1 MSRPLMP
8 AQQKLAEKLTI
19 LNDRGL
25 GMLIRIYNIKK
36 MLGSAENKPS
46 FLNDK
51 AFHPAI
57 DRVLLT
63 KKFPLY
69 DTKASQ
75 LSVVNQAKNDIIK
88 SLSLYYNTFVD
99 ILDLKDHVVNL
110 LTTIDACKVQLD
122 ITINFD
128 LTKHYLDLIVTY
140 VSIMILMSRVDD
152 RKAVLALYNSAHEFL
167 HGKSD
172 QNYHRLGQMVLEYDP
187 PMKKL
192 SEEFVPHSR
201 HLMPA
206 LMSLHKVYPMRN
218 LTAELMRGNN
228 LLGILADPPKM
239 ANVPPTDMIQC
250 EYLSLETVERW
261 IIFGL
266 MLCYQS
272 LSDPQPWDLWKQALQ
287 SSYIITLC
295 RNEVLHIHSYIVSFF
310 EGLKGQQIHH
320 KRINELRDFQTQA
333 LQNSP
338 AMHRERR
345 KFLRSALRDLTL
357 VFAEEPGL
365 LGPKALYVFQGLS
378 LARDEVL
385 WLLRHVVNPPSKRH
399 NVKLSPED
407 FYDRQL
413 PELLFHMEELRGLV
427 KKYTEVIQRY
437 YVQYLAGYD
446 AVYLNNLI
454 QNISMC
460 PEDESVI
467 LSSFCNNISV
477 LSVKQVEKNE
487 LFDFRGFRLDWFR
500 LQAYTSVDKA
510 GLELMSHEELAKHM
524 NTIVFHTKMV
534 DVLDEMIN
542 ETGDLSIYCFYTTL
556 FEHQF
561 KQCME
566 FLAQHRYSIIF
577 PMICGH
583 FMNATH
589 PLCPE
594 EMESKPG
601 TPHRIGL
608 TYVHWFINELSGE
621 ASQVVANICE
631 ESVKMDYKLLPKHS
645 AAIILS
651 QRHKVKDK
659 KEKKFVEPEKPGKE
673 SERKNR
679 ENFTRMDKLHMAL
692 TDLCY
697 AINYCTVIQVWEHGF
712 VPREFFLQ
720 HLETRFN
727 KALVGMMMYNPET
740 NEIAKPSELL
750 NGVRAYMNVLQSI
763 ENYVHIDIVRVFNN
777 VLPMQTQ
784 PADGHGEKT
793 ITHNYTHW
801 YLEVLLK
808 RVALNAGHIVFSP
821 SRKAFVTVSQ
831 GEGNLMAAEEYAD
844 LTELRALAELIGPY
858 GMKYMGERLML
869 NIASQV
875 DEIKK
880 LVLANKDTLTQLRS
894 SFDKPDVMRDLTRKL
909 MTPYKNAPCDADVM
923 LMRMT
928 KIGVL
933 LAFRSLAQEA
943 LNDVLEQRIPFLI
956 GSIRDIH
963 HHVPNTKDSMPISLK
978 QQVVNELASSAGEKC
993 SVDPTL
999 CNALRTLKTDH
1010 AEDEY
1015 TIACLLFVFV
1025 AVSIPKLARMDLST
1039 MKASLEGHLNN
1050 SHCLAKSINGLAGAL
1065 FSLYGPGDTE
1075 LRLQEFLA
1083 LASSSLLRLGFEN
1096 EKEVVKNRESVYLLL
1111 DDIVQESPFLTMD
1124 LLESC
1129 FPYALLRNAYH
1140 TVYKATAAD
1149 V

>member
-1 MSRPLMP
+1 MARPIMP

-25 GMLIRIYNIKK
+25 GMLTRIYNIKK
-36 MLGSAENKPS
+36 MLGSPENKPGLLS
-46 FLNDK
+46 DK
-51 AFHPAI
+51 NLQPAI
-57 DRVLLT
+57 DKVLL

-69 DTKASQ
+69 DNKASQ
-75 LSVVNQAKNDIIK
+75 LGVVNQNKNEIIK
-88 SLSLYYNTFVD
+88 SLSLYYFTFVD
-99 ILDLKDHVVNL
+99 ILMLKDHVVDL
-110 LTTIDACKVQLD
+110 VTTIDACQAQMD
-122 ITINFD
+122 ITLNYD
-128 LTKHYLDLIVTY
+128 LTKSYLDLIVTY
-140 VSIMILMSRVDD
+140 VSIMILLSKVDD
-152 RKAVLALYNSAHEFL
+152 RKTVLALYNSAHEFL
-167 HGKSD
+167 HGRGD
-172 QNYHRLGQMVLEYDP
+172 QSYHRLGQMFLDYDP

-192 SEEFVPHSR
+192 AEEFVPHSR
-201 HLMPA
+201 SLMPA
-206 LMSLHKVYPMRN
+206 LMSLHKVYARRN
-218 LTAELMRGNN
+218 LPADMLRNN
-228 LLGILADPPKM
+228 QVLAVLSEPAKM
-239 ANVPPTDMIQC
+239 AAVPETDTVQC
-250 EYLSLETVERW
+250 DYLSLDSMERW

-272 LSDPQPWDLWKQALQ
+272 LGEPQAWDLWKHALQ
-287 SSYIITLC
+287 SSYIVTLC
-295 RNEVLHIHSYIVSFF
+295 RNEVLHIHSYIIAYF
-310 EGLKGQQIHH
+310 ETLKSQHMQHQH
-320 KRINELRDFQTQA
+320 KRISEMKEFQLQA

-357 VFAEEPGL
+357 VFTEEPGL
-365 LGPKALYVFQGLS
+365 LGPKAKYIFQGLS

-385 WLLRHVVNPPSKRH
+385 WLLRHVTNPPSKRH
-399 NVKLSPED
+399 NVKMSPED

-413 PELLFHMEELRGLV
+413 PELLFYMEELRGLV
-427 KKYTEVIQRY
+427 KKYNEVIQRY
-437 YVQYLAGYD
+437 YVQYLSGYD
-446 AVYLNNLI
+446 AVHLSQLI
-454 QNISMC
+454 QNLSLC
-460 PEDESVI
+460 PDDESTI
-467 LSSFCNNISV
+467 LSSFYNSIAALN
-477 LSVKQVEKNE
+477 VKQVEKNE

-500 LQAYTSVDKA
+500 LQAYTSVSKA
-510 GLELMSHEELAKHM
+510 GLELRNHHELARHM
-524 NTIVFHTKMV
+524 NAVVFHTKMV
-534 DVLDEMIN
+534 DFLDEMIN

-577 PMICGH
+577 PMICSH

-589 PLCPE
+589 SLCPE
-594 EMESKPG
+594 ERVSVGK
-601 TPHRIGL
+601 TSYQYAL
-608 TYVHWFINELSGE
+608 WFMREMSEEVN
-621 ASQVVANICE
+621 QVISNICE
-631 ESVKMDYKLLPKHS
+631 ESAKMDAKLLPKHS
-645 AAIILS
+645 AAIIQS
-651 QRHKVKDK
+651 QRQKPKDK
-659 KEKKFVEPEKPGKE
+659 QSKKIQEPEKPGVE
-673 SERKNR
+673 SIRKNR

-697 AINYCTVIQVWEHGF
+697 AINYCTVIQVWDHGF

-720 HLETRFN
+720 HLENRFN
-727 KALVGMMMYNPET
+727 KALVGMMMFNAET

-784 PADGHGEKT
+784 PADAQGEKT

-801 YLEVLLK
+801 YLEVLLM
-808 RVALNAGHIVFSP
+808 RVACNPGQIVYSP
-821 SRKAFVTVSQ
+821 SRKAFVTVAQ
-831 GEGNLMAAEEYAD
+831 GDGPMLAAEEYAD

-869 NIASQV
+869 NIATQV

-880 LVLANKDTLTQLRS
+880 LVVQNKETLIQLRS
-894 SFDKPDVMRDLTRKL
+894 SFDKPEVMRELVRKL
-909 MTPYKNAPCDADVM
+909 MTPYKNAPCDADVL

-928 KIGVL
+928 RIGIL

-943 LNDVLEQRIPFLI
+943 LNDVLDQRIPFLI
-956 GSIRDIH
+956 GSIKDIQ
-963 HHVPNTKDSMPISLK
+963 HHVPNTKDSMLPVSLK
-978 QQVVNELASSAGEKC
+978 QQVVNELASSAGERC

-999 CNALRTLKTDH
+999 CNALRTLKSEH

-1025 AVSIPKLARMDLST
+1025 AVSIPKLARMDLSVF
-1039 MKASLEGHLNN
+1039 KAALEGHMNN
-1050 SHCLAKSINGLAGAL
+1050 CHCLAKSINGLAGAL
-1065 FSLYGPGDTE
+1065 FSLYGPGDTD

-1096 EKEVVKNRESVYLLL
+1096 DKDTVKNRDSIYVLL
-1111 DDIVQESPFLTMD
+1111 DQIVQESPFLTMD

-1140 TVYKATAAD
+1140 TVYKASAAD
-1149 V
+1149 M

>member
-1 MSRPLMP
+1 MARSVMP
-8 AQQKLAEKLTI
+8 AQQKLAERLTI
-19 LNDRGL
+19 LNDRGV
-25 GMLIRIYNIKK
+25 GMLTRIYNIKK
-36 MLGSAENKPS
+36 MLGSAENKPP

-51 AFHPAI
+51 NLHPAI
-57 DRVLLT
+57 EKVLM

-69 DTKASQ
+69 DSKASQ
-75 LSVVNQAKNDIIK
+75 LQVVNQMKNDILK
-88 SLSLYYNTFVD
+88 GLSLYYHTFVD
-99 ILDLKDHVVNL
+99 ILMLKDHVVDL
-110 LTTIDACKVQLD
+110 LTTIDACQVQLD
-122 ITINFD
+122 ITLNYD
-128 LTKHYLDLIVTY
+128 LTKNYLDLIVTY
-140 VSIMILMSRVDD
+140 VSIMILMSKVDD
-152 RKAVLALYNSAHEFL
+152 RKIVLALYNSAHEFL

-172 QNYHRLGQMVLEYDP
+172 QSYHRLGQMCLEYDP

-192 SEEFVPHSR
+192 AEEFVPHAR

-206 LMSLHKVYPMRN
+206 LMSLHKVYPRRNLSAEVMRN
-218 LTAELMRGNN
+218 LQ
-228 LLGILADPPKM
+228 ILSILSEPAKM
-239 ANVPPTDMIQC
+239 ASVPTTDMIQC
-250 EYLSLETVERW
+250 EYLSLDTMERW

-266 MLCYQS
+266 MLCYQN
-272 LSDPQPWDLWKQALQ
+272 LSDAPAWDLWKQALQ

-295 RNEVLHIHSYIVSFF
+295 RNEVLHIHRYIISFF
-310 EGLKGQQIHH
+310 EIKGQQIQHQH
-320 KRINELRDFQTQA
+320 KRVNELKELQVQA
-333 LQNSP
+333 LQNAP
-338 AMHRERR
+338 VLHRERR
-345 KFLRSALRDLTL
+345 KFLRSTLRDLTL
-357 VFAEEPGL
+357 VFTEEPGL
-365 LGPKALYVFQGLS
+365 LGPKAMYVFQGLS

-385 WLLRHVVNPPSKRH
+385 WLLRHVVNPPSRSH
-399 NVKLSPED
+399 NVKISPED

-413 PELLFHMEELRGLV
+413 PELLFYMEELRGLV
-427 KKYTEVIQRY
+427 KKYNEVIQRY
-437 YVQYLAGYD
+437 YVQYLSGYD
-446 AVYLNNLI
+446 AVYLNQLI

-467 LSSFCNNISV
+467 LSSFYNSIAA

-500 LQAYTSVDKA
+500 LQAYTSVSKA
-510 GLELMSHEELAKHM
+510 ALELKNHQDLAKHL
-524 NTIVFHTKMV
+524 NTVVFHTKMV
-534 DVLDEMIN
+534 DYLDEMVN

-589 PLCPE
+589 SLCPE
-594 EMESKPG
+594 EYASLGK
-601 TPHRIGL
+601 TSVKYANWFL
-608 TYVHWFINELSGE
+608 TELSTE
-621 ASQVVANICE
+621 ITQVIANIGE
-631 ESVKMDYKLLPKHS
+631 ETVKLDQKLLPKHS
-645 AAIILS
+645 APIILS
-651 QRHKVKDK
+651 QRQKTKDK
-659 KEKKFVEPEKPGKE
+659 RDKKIQEPEKPGQE
-673 SERKNR
+673 SVRKNR

-697 AINYCTVIQVWEHGF
+697 AINYCTVIQVWDHGF

-763 ENYVHIDIVRVFNN
+763 ENYIHIDIVRVFHN

-784 PADGHGEKT
+784 PTDANGDKT

-801 YLEVLLK
+801 YLEVLLM
-808 RVALNAGHIVFSP
+808 RVACNPGQIVFSP
-821 SRKAFVTVSQ
+821 SRKAFVSVLQ
-831 GEGNLMAAEEYAD
+831 GDGPFVAAEEYAD

-880 LVLANKDTLTQLRS
+880 LVVANKDTLIQLRS
-894 SFDKPDVMRDLTRKL
+894 SFDKPDVMRELTRKL
-909 MTPYKNAPCDADVM
+909 MTPYKNAPCDADV
-923 LMRMT
+923 LLLRMT
-928 KIGVL
+928 RIGVL

-943 LNDVLEQRIPFLI
+943 LNDILDQRIPFLI

-963 HHVPNTKDSMPISLK
+963 HHVPNNKDSM
-978 QQVVNELASSAGEKC
+978 VVNELASSAGEKC
-993 SVDPTL
+993 SIDPTL
-999 CNALRTLKTDH
+999 CNALRTLKSEH

-1025 AVSIPKLARMDLST
+1025 AVSIPKLARMDLSVH
-1039 MKASLEGHLNN
+1039 KASLQGHLNN

-1065 FSLYGPGDTE
+1065 FSLYGPGDTDQ
-1075 LRLQEFLA
+1075 RLQEFLA

-1096 EKEVVKNRESVYLLL
+1096 EKEAVKNRESVYLLL
-1111 DDIVQESPFLTMD
+1111 DQIVQESPFLTMD

-1129 FPYALLRNAYH
+1129 FPYALLRNSYN
-1140 TVYKATAAD
+1140 TVYKASAAD
-1149 V
+1149 M